1 MVDYWLA
8 GHFGRAWLRLHQG
21 LRPALGE
28 MPGECALVAR
38 GQPLA
43 AGRLFRAQDFAVRV
57 WWRFGMVS
65 ISMIFP
71 LIGIIAVLHL
81 GRAGRNAI
89 ADLMILV
96 GCIATVSI
104 AQMGLIRYRSSRIRF
119 YLLKA
124 GLQAD
129 EELLPPG
136 APGLPGRSDFWVTL
150 VIAVAFFAIIFYAST
165 RAGHGG

>member
-8 GHFGRAWLRLHQG
+8 GRFGRAWLGLHEG

-65 ISMIFP
+65 ISGS
-71 LIGIIAVLHL
+71 LDRIA
-81 GRAGRNAI
+81 
-89 ADLMILV
+89 
-96 GCIATVSI
+96 
-104 AQMGLIRYRSSRIRF
+104 
-119 YLLKA
+119 
-124 GLQAD
+124 
-129 EELLPPG
+129 
-136 APGLPGRSDFWVTL
+136 
-150 VIAVAFFAIIFYAST
+150 
-165 RAGHGG
+165 